1 MIASQLPTPT
11 SCTWCNARLFHH
23 ETQTICCLRGKVWL
37 QEINAPQQL
46 LDLIVDSSVEGR
58 HFRQHIRGYNH
69 IFAFTSLGVH
79 LDNNLATT
87 GRGIYTFRAQGS
99 IYHNIGGLH
108 PNEGDRPRFL
118 QLYIYD
124 TDHELQ
130 NRMLENP
137 QLHENVV
144 SKLQH
149 ILHLHNPFV
158 NVFRQLASRTDVH
171 QCSLIIRERPAN
183 QPQYNLPTTSQVAA
197 IFVVGDVQTMIN
209 GRDIKVTTHAG
220 NLMRIQETVGYYDP
234 MQYPILFPYGTYG
247 WDTNT
252 TTHNGRRITCREYY
266 SYMLQIRP
274 NDHSLLLRSGRLLQ
288 QYVVDNY
295 VKVEAGR
302 LRWIRQNQNNIRAEV
317 YQGLQDA
324 LHVGEYNAA
333 NIGQRTVLPS
343 SFISS
348 RRDLTQRYEDGMDI
362 VLNDGKPDIFLTMT
376 CNPSWNE
383 ITSELQHFQTAQDRP
398 DLTTRIFRSKF
409 EQLRAD
415 VIDKGVLGN
424 VKSYMYVTEFQKR
437 GLPHVHML
445 LILENNDKLRSPQEY
460 DAIEPQL
467 HHTVLKHMVHGPC
480 GTLNPNAPSMK
491 DGRCKKN
498 FPKNFC
504 TQTSSV
510 VRLQI
515 HLPNRQQV
523 RFYDH
528 QMVNDILND
537 DHNSKTMI
545 TQFFALNQL
554 DVEARHYIYTEI
566 PKHYTWDKG
575 NKEWNRRRNRRR
587 VLGRMYTV
595 SPSEGDKFYLR
606 VLLNHVRGPTSWESL
621 LTVNGTCFPTFKQSA
636 QERGFLEGDDSIR
649 QCLLEASNLRTPIAL
664 RRLFVTILVFCEPTD
679 VKSLW
684 EEFESYMVE
693 DYPSTSSTIRTNFTN
708 KLLRDLNDL
717 LLLHGKQIS
726 DFDLPALPLHDLEDN
741 VIPRIIEEQLSFHIS
756 HQDLDDVGK
765 LNSDQLVAF
774 NTIMNVIEHRQGKV
788 FFVDGPGGTGK
799 TFLYRALISRL
810 RSVGQIVLAT
820 ATSGIAATLLPGG
833 QTAHSR
839 FKIPL
844 NPDSS
849 SVCSISKQSD
859 LAKLITQASA
869 IVWDEA
875 PMVNRYAL
883 EAVDRTLRDIIG
895 CDAPFGGKV
904 VILGG
909 DFRQVLPVIPKG
921 NNAEMIAACIVK
933 SPLWAYT
940 NVLHLRQNMRSLQDQ
955 SFAEYLMRI
964 GDGVE
969 PTIRDDLVKIHH
981 DMTITWEGED
991 SIQQLIHEIFPNLG
1005 SHGWDASYMSERAI
1019 LTPTNE
1025 NVHKLNDIIINHFL
1039 GEDHNLLSFDEV
1051 EGDTNNLYQQE
1062 YLNSI
1067 TPGGLPPHVLKVKK
1081 GAPLMLLRNIDP
1093 KGGLCNGT
1101 RLLCRGTYMNLLDV
1115 EILTG
1120 QHAGHRAFLPR
1131 IKLKTSDNV
1140 GLPFVLIRK
1149 QFPVRLSFA
1158 LTINK
1163 AQGQTIPNVGI
1174 YLPKHVFGHG
1184 QLYVALSRGVSK
1196 ATTKILIKEGKIQ
1209 GEEGDFTKNIVFKDI
1224 LLH

>member
-1 MIASQLPTPT
+1 MIASQLPTST
-11 SCTWCNARLFHH
+11 SCTWCNARFFHH
-23 ETQTICCLRGKVWL
+23 ETQSICCLHGKVWL
-37 QEINAPQQL
+37 QQTNAPQQL
-46 LDLIVDSSVEGR
+46 LHLIVDSSNEGR

-79 LDNNLATT
+79 LGKNLSGS
-87 GRGIYTFRAQGS
+87 GRGVYTFRAQGT

-108 PNEGDRPRFL
+108 PSEGDRPRFI

-144 SKLQH
+144 SKLQQ
-149 ILHLHNPFV
+149 ILDHHNPFV
-158 NVFRQLASRTDVH
+158 HVFRQLASRTDVH

-183 QPQYNLPTTSQVAA
+183 QHQYNLPTTSQVAA
-197 IFVVGDVQTMIN
+197 IIVDGDVETMTN

-247 WDTNT
+247 WDINKTS
-252 TTHNGRRITCREYY
+252 HNGRRITCREYY
-266 SYMLQIRP
+266 SYMLQIRH
-274 NDHSLLLRSGRLLQ
+274 NDQSLLLRSGRLLQ

-324 LHVGEYNAA
+324 LHEGQYNAA
-333 NIGQRTVLPS
+333 NIGQRTILPS
-343 SFISS
+343 SFIGS
-348 RRDLTQRYEDGMDI
+348 RRDLTQRYKDGMAI

-376 CNPSWNE
+376 CNPPWSE
-383 ITSELQHFQTAQDRP
+383 IASELQDFQTAQDRP

-445 LILENNDKLRSPQEY
+445 LILENNDKLRSPEEY
-460 DAIEPQL
+460 DEIEPQL
-467 HHTVLKHMVHGPC
+467 HHAVLKHMIHGPC
-480 GTLNPNAPSMK
+480 GLLNPNSPCMK
-491 DGRCKKN
+491 NGRCKKR
-498 FPKNFC
+498 FPKNFS
-504 TQTSSV
+504 TLTRQV

-528 QMVNDILND
+528 QMINDILND
-537 DHNSKTMI
+537 DHNSKTML
-545 TQFFALNQL
+545 TQFVTLNNL
-554 DVEARHYIYTEI
+554 DVEARGYLYSEI
-566 PKHYTWDKG
+566 PKQYTWEKAT
-575 NKEWNRRRNRRR
+575 KEWNRRR
-587 VLGRMYTV
+587 VLGRIYTV

-606 VLLNHVRGPTSWESL
+606 VLLNHVRGPTSWEYL
-621 LTVNGTCFPTFKQSA
+621 LTVNGTCFHTFKQSA
-636 QERGFLEGDDSIR
+636 QERGFLEGDDSVR
-649 QCLLEASNLRTPIAL
+649 QCLIEASNLRTPIAL
-664 RRLFVTILVFCEPTD
+664 RRLFVTILVFCDPTD
-679 VKSLW
+679 VRSLW
-684 EEFESYMVE
+684 EEFENYMVE
-693 DYPSTSSTIRTNFTN
+693 DYPSTSCTTRNNFTN
-708 KLLRDLNDL
+708 QLLRDLNDL

-726 DFDLPALPLHDLEDN
+726 DFDLPTVPLQAAEDN
-741 VIPRIIEEQLSFHIS
+741 VVPRIIDEQLSFHIS
-756 HQDLDDVGK
+756 HEDLDAVGK
-765 LNSDQLVAF
+765 LNSDQSLAF
-774 NTIMNVIEHRQGKV
+774 NNIMNVIEQGHSKV

-810 RSVGQIVLAT
+810 ISIEKIVLAT

-859 LAKLITQASA
+859 LAKLITQSSA

-883 EAVDRTLRDIIG
+883 EAVDRTFRDIIG

-909 DFRQVLPVIPKG
+909 DFRQVLPVVPKG
-921 NNAEMIAACIVK
+921 NNAEMVAACIVK

-940 NVLHLRQNMRSLQDQ
+940 NVLHLRQNMRSLEDQ
-955 SFAEYLMRI
+955 NFAEYLMRI

-969 PTIRDDLVKIHH
+969 PTIRDDLVKVPQQMAIR
-981 DMTITWEGED
+981 WEGDD
-991 SIQQLIHEIFPNLG
+991 SIQQLIQVIFPNLG
-1005 SHGWDASYMSERAI
+1005 SHGWDNCYMSERAI

-1025 NVHKLNDIIINHFL
+1025 NVQKVNDIIIDHFP
-1039 GEDHNLLSFDEV
+1039 GEYHNLLSFDEV

-1093 KGGLCNGT
+1093 EGGLCNGT
-1101 RLLCRGTYMNLLDV
+1101 RLLCRGTYMNMLDV
-1115 EILTG
+1115 EVLSG
-1120 QHAGHRAFLPR
+1120 QHVGHRAFLPR
-1131 IKLKTSDNV
+1131 IKLKTSDNA
-1140 GLPFVLIRK
+1140 GLPFVLLRK

-1196 ATTKILIKEGKIQ
+1196 ATTKILIKEGIIQ

-1224 LLH
+1224 LLS

>member
-1 MIASQLPTPT
+1 
-11 SCTWCNARLFHH
+11 
-23 ETQTICCLRGKVWL
+23 
-37 QEINAPQQL
+37 
-46 LDLIVDSSVEGR
+46 
-58 HFRQHIRGYNH
+58 
-69 IFAFTSLGVH
+69 
-79 LDNNLATT
+79 
-87 GRGIYTFRAQGS
+87 
-99 IYHNIGGLH
+99 
-108 PNEGDRPRFL
+108 
-118 QLYIYD
+118 
-124 TDHELQ
+124 
-130 NRMLENP
+130 
-137 QLHENVV
+137 
-144 SKLQH
+144 
-149 ILHLHNPFV
+149 
-158 NVFRQLASRTDVH
+158 
-171 QCSLIIRERPAN
+171 
-183 QPQYNLPTTSQVAA
+183 
-197 IFVVGDVQTMIN
+197 
-209 GRDIKVTTHAG
+209 
-220 NLMRIQETVGYYDP
+220 
-234 MQYPILFPYGTYG
+234 
-247 WDTNT
+247 
-252 TTHNGRRITCREYY
+252 
-266 SYMLQIRP
+266 
-274 NDHSLLLRSGRLLQ
+274 
-288 QYVVDNY
+288 
-295 VKVEAGR
+295 
-302 LRWIRQNQNNIRAEV
+302 
-317 YQGLQDA
+317 
-324 LHVGEYNAA
+324 
-333 NIGQRTVLPS
+333 
-343 SFISS
+343 
-348 RRDLTQRYEDGMDI
+348 
-362 VLNDGKPDIFLTMT
+362 MT

-383 ITSELQHFQTAQDRP
+383 ITSELQHFQTTQDRP
-398 DLTTRIFRSKF
+398 DLTTRIFRAKF
-409 EQLRAD
+409 EQLRTD

-445 LILENNDKLRSPQEY
+445 LILENSDKLHSPEEY
-460 DAIEPQL
+460 DAIVRAEIPHYDEEPQL

-480 GTLNPNAPSMK
+480 GMLNPNAPCMK

-504 TQTSSV
+504 TQTRQGSDSYLEYKRRCHEPVTLNRCVAIDNRWVVPYNPWLLLKYDCHINVEVCSSIKSIKYLDKYVYKGPDRVAMEVHRGINTDEIQQYVDARWICAPEALWKIFGFNLYQLYPSV

-969 PTIRDDLVKIHH
+969 PTIRDDLVKIHY
-981 DMTITWEGED
+981 DMTIRWEGED